1 MTYLTNLK
9 FPNRDV
15 LLGGDEESAWILDRE
30 RKVDLIVKN
39 YRAFLSLS
47 LELETI
53 GALYHCTP
61 STLMSFKN
69 AADWYVSLAG
79 YSIKTL
85 RNIPKR
91 YGQFGLTRKVEGLV
105 KKLREGGSV
114 PLDQLEAFSAWI
126 NFEIESQFPT
136 INERTRQLALSVVLM
151 ILGGR
156 VIGQSQNIGGNDAVD
171 LLKTLI
177 IQWFERKERL
187 VEAEINFE
195 SEEWITYNSAVAV
208 GDIKRIR
215 INGMLRFEF
224 VSGGDRPDIRI
235 FNRSIEVAVGEIKGR
250 KDLSNAWES
259 WLPGLYNHLRTW
271 MAENV
276 DRGRLFFGTLIS
288 EEMYTGITSRGTTH
302 NGLSTMHNQGLL
314 LGAYNLSNIVSGIP
328 AAANSFDELMNSL
341 DRFIS

>member
-1 MTYLTNLK
+1 MTYLTDLK
-9 FPNRDV
+9 FPDQDV
-15 LLGGDEESAWILDRE
+15 LLGGDEESAWVLDRE

-39 YRAFLSLS
+39 YNYFSTLSV
-47 LELETI
+47 ELESL
-53 GALYHCTP
+53 GALFQSTP
-61 STLMSFKN
+61 SVLVRFPG

-85 RNIPKR
+85 RNISKR

-114 PLDQLEAFSAWI
+114 PLDQLESFSRWV
-126 NFEIESQFPT
+126 NFEIDSQFPT
-136 INERTRQLALSVVLM
+136 EAERTTQLALSVVLM

-156 VIGQSQNIGGNDAVD
+156 IIGQSQNIGGNDAVD

-177 IQWFERKERL
+177 IQWFERRGRS
-187 VEAEINFE
+187 VEVEVFFDSN
-195 SEEWITYNSAVAV
+195 EWAVYSSSISV

-215 INGMLRFEF
+215 VDGVLRFEF
-224 VSGGDRPDIRI
+224 VSGGDRPDVRV
-235 FNRSIEVAVGEIKGR
+235 FNRTIEVAVGEIKGR

-288 EEMYTGITSRGTTH
+288 EEMYTGRTSRGTTH
-302 NGLSTMHNQGLL
+302 NGLSTMHKQGLL
-314 LGAYNLSNIVSGIP
+314 LGAYNLSNIVSGV
-328 AAANSFDELMNSL
+328 AAAVESFDELMNSL
-341 DRFIS
+341 DLLI

>member
-1 MTYLTNLK
+1 MTYLTELT
-9 FPNRDV
+9 FADRDV

-39 YRAFLSLS
+39 YKAFQALS
-47 LELETI
+47 LELEAI
-53 GALYHCTP
+53 GGLYHCTP
-61 STLMSFKN
+61 SILEGQPI

-114 PLDQLEAFSAWI
+114 PLVQLEAFSEWI
-126 NFEIESQFPT
+126 NFEIDSQFPT
-136 INERTRQLALSVVLM
+136 NAERTTQLALSVVLM

-177 IQWFERKERL
+177 IQWFEKKGRT
-187 VEAEINFE
+187 VEAEVDFE
-195 SEEWITYNSAVAV
+195 SEEWSLYSSAVAV
-208 GDIKRIR
+208 GDVKRIR
-215 INGMLRFEF
+215 IDTTLRFEF

-235 FNRSIEVAVGEIKGR
+235 FNRAIEVAVGEIKGR

-288 EEMYTGITSRGTTH
+288 EEMFTGKTSRGTTH

-314 LGAYNLSNIVSGIP
+314 LGAYNLSNIVSGAP
-328 AAANSFDELMNSL
+328 AAVSSFDELMESL
-341 DRFIS
+341 DRLI